1 MNQPF
6 PEDPSID
13 KEVFH
18 TLVSTELSS
27 NILHL
32 QTVLTACD
40 DVVFASIHLASG
52 LQASVLYLRG
62 MVNVE
67 LLDGHVLEPLKQAS
81 TETVASMDKVMS
93 CISVS
98 QYKELRMIGEVINEV
113 LGGKAVLLVD
123 TIEGALSI
131 ELSQS
136 EGRSVEE
143 PLAESVV
150 RGPREGFVE
159 SLVVNTSLIR
169 KRLKTPALKF
179 VSFTLGNYSKT
190 DVTMAYMQG
199 IAKPEIISKVSERI
213 SQIKLDGVLESGYI
227 EEMIESNIYSP
238 FPQVQTTERPDVAV
252 SSLLEGRVVI
262 ITDNTPIAL
271 IAPTTFWSLM
281 QSPED
286 YYQRFLIGSLI
297 RWLRYTFFLIAML
310 APAIYV
316 AVLTF
321 HHEMVP
327 TTLLLRVAKSREE
340 IPFPALVEALIMEV
354 TFEALREAG
363 VRLPRQ
369 VGSAVSI
376 VGALVIGQAA
386 IQAGLVSA
394 PMVMVVAITGISSFM
409 MPQYSAGISL
419 RMLRFPIMILS
430 GILGLFGLV
439 LGLLL
444 IISHLCILR
453 SFGVPYLAPFAPI
466 YPKGIKDVLF
476 RAPISKMNTRPAF
489 YADKENLKRQPEH
502 SDERNKN

>member
-6 PEDPSID
+6 PEDPSIS
-13 KEVFH
+13 KETFH
-18 TLVSTELSS
+18 TLVSADISS

-32 QTVLTACD
+32 RTLFKDCD
-40 DVVFASIHLASG
+40 DVVFSAFYLENGMKAA
-52 LQASVLYLRG
+52 LLYLRG

-67 LLDGHVLEPLKQAS
+67 LLDGHVLEPIKHAN
-81 TETVASMDKVMS
+81 TESMKSMDEAMS
-93 CISVS
+93 YIQVP
-98 QYKELRMIGEVINEV
+98 ELNKIGILGDILNEV
-113 LGGKAVLLVD
+113 LNGKPVLMLD
-123 TIEGALSI
+123 TLEGAISI
-131 ELSQS
+131 GISHF
-136 EGRSVEE
+136 EGRNVEE
-143 PLAESVV
+143 PLAESIV

-159 SLVVNTSLIR
+159 SIEVNRSLIR

-179 VSFTLGNYSKT
+179 VPFILGSYSKT
-190 DVTMAYMQG
+190 NVTIAYIEG
-199 IAKPEIISKVSERI
+199 VAKPEIIKKVTERI
-213 SQIKLDGVLESGYI
+213 ARIKIDGVLESGYI
-227 EEMIESNIYSP
+227 EELIENNIYSP
-238 FPQVQTTERPDVAV
+238 FPQLQSTERPDVAV

-281 QSPED
+281 QSAED
-286 YYQRFLIGSLI
+286 YYERFLIGSLI

-340 IPFPALVEALIMEV
+340 IPFPALVEALIMEI

-419 RMLRFPIMILS
+419 RILRFPIMILS
-430 GILGLFGLV
+430 GILGLFGLI

-476 RAPISKMNTRPAF
+476 RAPISKLTSRPAF
-489 YADKENLKRQPEH
+489 YAAKTNLKRQGENQ
-502 SDERNKN
+502 DDQNEN

>member
-18 TLVSTELSS
+18 TLVSIELSS

-32 QTVLTACD
+32 QTLFTDCD
-40 DVVFASIHLASG
+40 DVVFASIHMACG

-67 LLDGHVLEPLKQAS
+67 LLDGHVLEPLKKAS
-81 TETVASMDKVMS
+81 TESVASMDKVMN
-93 CISVS
+93 CILVS
-98 QYKELRMIGEVINEV
+98 QYKELRIIGEIINDV
-113 LGGKAVLLVD
+113 LGGRAVLLLD
-123 TIEGALSI
+123 RIEGALSI
-131 ELSQS
+131 EVSQI
-136 EGRSVEE
+136 EGRAVEE

-159 SLVVNTSLIR
+159 SLIVNTSLIR

-190 DVTMAYMQG
+190 DVTMAYIQG

-213 SQIKLDGVLESGYI
+213 SQIQLDGVLESGYI
-227 EEMIESNIYSP
+227 EEMIENNIYSP
-238 FPQVQTTERPDVAV
+238 FPQLQTTERPDVAV
-252 SSLLEGRVVI
+252 SGLLEGRIVI

-281 QSPED
+281 QSSED

-327 TTLLLRVAKSREE
+327 TTLLLRVVKSREE

-419 RMLRFPIMILS
+419 RILRFPIMILS
-430 GILGLFGLV
+430 GILGLFGLI

-476 RAPISKMNTRPAF
+476 RAPTSKMNTRPAF
-489 YADKENLKRQPEH
+489 YADKNNLKRQREH
-502 SDERNKN
+502 PDDRNEN

>member
-1 MNQPF
+1 MYQPF

-18 TLVSTELSS
+18 IPVSTELSS

-32 QTVLTACD
+32 QTIFTACA
-40 DVVFASIHLASG
+40 DVVFSSIDLECG
-52 LQASVLYLRG
+52 LQAYVLYLRG

-67 LLDGHVLEPLKQAS
+67 LLDGHVLEPLKKAS
-81 TETVASMDKVMS
+81 AETVESMDKVMN

-98 QYKELRMIGEVINEV
+98 DYKELCILGEVINEV
-113 LGGKAVLLVD
+113 LGSKVVLLLD
-123 TIEGALSI
+123 TIAGALSI
-131 ELSQS
+131 ELSQF
-136 EGRSVEE
+136 EGRAVEE

-159 SLVVNTSLIR
+159 SLIVNTSLIR

-190 DVTMAYMQG
+190 DVTMAYVQG
-199 IAKPEIISKVSERI
+199 IAKPDIISKVSERL

-227 EEMIESNIYSP
+227 EEMIENNIYSP

-252 SSLLEGRVVI
+252 ASLLEGRVVI

-286 YYQRFLIGSLI
+286 YYERFLIGSLI

-430 GILGLFGLV
+430 GILGLFGLI

-489 YADKENLKRQPEH
+489 YADNHNLKRQREH
-502 SDERNKN
+502 SDERNEK

>member
-1 MNQPF
+1 MYQSF

-13 KEVFH
+13 KEIFH
-18 TLVSTELSS
+18 TLVSTKLSS

-40 DVVFASIHLASG
+40 DVVFASMHLASG
-52 LQASVLYLRG
+52 LQASVLFLRG

-67 LLDGHVLEPLKQAS
+67 LLDGYVLEPLKQAS
-81 TETVASMDKVMS
+81 ADTVVSMDNVMN

-98 QYKELRMIGEVINEV
+98 QYKELRIIGEVINEV
-113 LGGKAVLLVD
+113 LGGKAVLLLD

-131 ELSQS
+131 EISQF
-136 EGRSVEE
+136 EGRAVDE

-190 DVTMAYMQG
+190 DVTLAYMQG
-199 IAKPEIISKVSERI
+199 IAKPEIISRVSERI

-252 SSLLEGRVVI
+252 ASLLEGRVVI

-419 RMLRFPIMILS
+419 RILRFPIMILS
-430 GILGLFGLV
+430 GILGLFGLI

-476 RAPISKMNTRPAF
+476 RAPTSKMNTRPAF
-489 YADKENLKRQPEH
+489 YADNNNLKRQPEH
-502 SDERNKN
+502 SDERNEN

>member
-13 KEVFH
+13 KEAFH
-18 TLVSTELSS
+18 TPVTAELSS

-32 QTVLTACD
+32 QTLFLDCD
-40 DVVFASIHLASG
+40 DVMFTSFQLDSG
-52 LQASVLYLRG
+52 IKASVLYLRG

-67 LLDGHVLEPLKQAS
+67 LLDGNVLEPLKKAS
-81 TETVASMDKVMS
+81 SERMESMDTVKS
-93 CISVS
+93 NITVS
-98 QYKELRMIGEVINEV
+98 DLKELRLIGDILNEV
-113 LGGKAVLLVD
+113 LGGKPVLLMD

-131 ELSQS
+131 GLSQF

-179 VSFTLGNYSKT
+179 ISFTLGNYSKT
-190 DVTMAYMQG
+190 DITMAYIQG

-213 SQIKLDGVLESGYI
+213 SQIKMDGVLDSGYI

-252 SSLLEGRVVI
+252 SGLLEGRIVI
-262 ITDNTPIAL
+262 ITDNTPITL
-271 IAPTTFWSLM
+271 IAPATFWSLM

-297 RWLRYTFFLIAML
+297 RWLRYTFFLVAML

-340 IPFPALVEALIMEV
+340 IPFPALVEALIMEI

-419 RMLRFPIMILS
+419 RILRFPIMILS
-430 GILGLFGLV
+430 GILGLFGLI
-439 LGLLL
+439 LALLL

-453 SFGVPYLAPFAPI
+453 SFGVPYLAPLAPI

-476 RAPISKMNTRPAF
+476 RAPISKLTSRPAF
-489 YADKENLKRQPEH
+489 YAAKNNLKRQGKKPN
-502 SDERNKN
+502 DRNEN

>member
-32 QTVLTACD
+32 QTVFTACD
-40 DVVFASIHLASG
+40 DVMFASMHLASG
-52 LQASVLYLRG
+52 LQASVLFLRG

-67 LLDGHVLEPLKQAS
+67 LLDGYVLEPLKQAS
-81 TETVASMDKVMS
+81 AETVVSMDKVMN

-98 QYKELRMIGEVINEV
+98 QYKVLRIIGDVIDNV
-113 LGGKAVLLVD
+113 LGGKAVLLLD

-131 ELSQS
+131 ELPQF
-136 EGRSVEE
+136 EGRAVDE

-190 DVTMAYMQG
+190 DVTLAYMQG

-419 RMLRFPIMILS
+419 RILRFPIMILS
-430 GILGLFGLV
+430 GILGLFGLI

-476 RAPISKMNTRPAF
+476 RAPTSKMNTRPAF
-489 YADKENLKRQPEH
+489 YADNNNLKRQPEH
-502 SDERNKN
+502 SDERNEN

>member
-32 QTVLTACD
+32 QTLFTDCD
-40 DVVFASIHLASG
+40 DVVFASMHMACG

-67 LLDGHVLEPLKQAS
+67 LLDGHVLEPLKKAS
-81 TETVASMDKVMS
+81 SETVTSMDNVMN
-93 CISVS
+93 CISIS
-98 QYKELRMIGEVINEV
+98 QYKELRIIGEVINDV
-113 LGGKAVLLVD
+113 LGGKAVLLLD
-123 TIEGALSI
+123 TVQGALSI
-131 ELSQS
+131 EVSQF
-136 EGRSVEE
+136 EGRAVEE

-159 SLVVNTSLIR
+159 SLIVNTSLIR

-179 VSFTLGNYSKT
+179 VSYTLGNYSKT
-190 DVTMAYMQG
+190 NVTMAYIQG

-213 SQIKLDGVLESGYI
+213 SQIQLEGVLESGYI
-227 EEMIESNIYSP
+227 EEMIENNIYSP
-238 FPQVQTTERPDVAV
+238 FPQLQTTERPDVAV
-252 SSLLEGRVVI
+252 SGLLEGRVVI

-419 RMLRFPIMILS
+419 RILRFPIMILS
-430 GILGLFGLV
+430 GILGLFGLI

-476 RAPISKMNTRPAF
+476 RAPTSKMNTRPAF
-489 YADKENLKRQPEH
+489 YADKNNLKRQREH
-502 SDERNKN
+502 PDERNEN

>member
-1 MNQPF
+1 MYQSF

-32 QTVLTACD
+32 QTLFTDCD
-40 DVVFASIHLASG
+40 DVVFSSIHLACG

-67 LLDGHVLEPLKQAS
+67 LLDCYVLEPLKKAS
-81 TETVASMDKVMS
+81 AGTVASMDKVMG

-98 QYKELRMIGEVINEV
+98 QYKELHIIGEIIDEV
-113 LGGKAVLLVD
+113 LGGKAVLLLD
-123 TIEGALSI
+123 MIEGALSI

-136 EGRSVEE
+136 EGRAVEE

-159 SLVVNTSLIR
+159 SLIVNTSLIR

-179 VSFTLGNYSKT
+179 VSFTLGSYSKT

-238 FPQVQTTERPDVAV
+238 FPQVQTTARPDVAV

-271 IAPTTFWSLM
+271 IAPATFWSLM